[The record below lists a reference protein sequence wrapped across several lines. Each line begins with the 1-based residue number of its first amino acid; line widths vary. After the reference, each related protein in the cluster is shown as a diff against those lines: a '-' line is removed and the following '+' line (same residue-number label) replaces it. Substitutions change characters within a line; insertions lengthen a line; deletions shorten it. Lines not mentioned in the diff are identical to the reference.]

1 MIKNKNKSLVKP
13 LPSRKK
19 ESIEQN
25 SSLRQPPPPKKTES
39 VKHYEQNSLLNTM
52 KDGFSFG
59 IGSSMGHMIVNRIFS
74 DKKETNISNINDK
87 NISENKLFTDNN
99 DKNISVN
106 KVFTD
111 NNDKNISVN
120 KVFTDNNVEIINNTE
135 ILFKK
140 YNECIENNKKDNDI
154 NECLKI
160 LEKNKI
166 DF

>member
-1 MIKNKNKSLVKP
+1 MIKNKNQSLRKPPPPQKKELVKQQ
-13 LPSRKK
+13 
-19 ESIEQN
+19 IEKN
-25 SSLRQPPPPKKTES
+25 SSFRQPPPPTKTES
-39 VKHYEQNSLLNTM
+39 IKQQNEQHSLFNTM

-59 IGSSMGHMIVNRIFS
+59 IGSSIGHMIVNRIFS
-74 DKKETNISNINDK
+74 DKKENNISNSNDK
-87 NISENKLFTDNN
+87 NVSENKIFTDN
-99 DKNISVN
+99 K
-106 KVFTD
+106 
-111 NNDKNISVN
+111 
-120 KVFTDNNVEIINNTE
+120 VEIINNTE